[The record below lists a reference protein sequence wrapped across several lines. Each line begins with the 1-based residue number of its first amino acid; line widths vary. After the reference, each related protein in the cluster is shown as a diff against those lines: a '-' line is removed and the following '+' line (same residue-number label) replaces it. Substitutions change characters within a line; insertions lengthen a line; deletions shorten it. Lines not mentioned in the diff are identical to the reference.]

1 MKRYRG
7 EGLLFLIT
15 CFKLGRCCNLS
26 RTTTTTTH
34 ERFIVVLLS
43 LSQVSTNFLSLQ
55 KKSMFEHIDCH
66 ICIRNNLNLIFRY
79 DKFFKHRL
87 QKSFKFCSIII
98 LMCPING
105 KFYTIWFL
113 CSLNHSDKVS

>member
-1 MKRYRG
+1 MVQNQYNTEFFLKGTNSDIYSKTECLQNPFLEFSSRMKCYRG

-55 KKSMFEHIDCH
+55 K
-66 ICIRNNLNLIFRY
+66 
-79 DKFFKHRL
+79 
-87 QKSFKFCSIII
+87 
-98 LMCPING
+98 IN
-105 KFYTIWFL
+105 
-113 CSLNHSDKVS
+113 D